1 MWVSRVLR
9 YVWDYL
15 LHFWN
20 ASNGWAIWLPTLLLF
35 LLCFGLLLWGTLRD
49 RRASPGLLAY
59 GFCYLVANYSLSWL
73 LSAGRYLSCGFVF
86 FLLAASLTENRPN
99 LRRGLLAGEPVLL
112 GIYLCGHLSGAQIM

>member
-1 MWVSRVLR
+1 M
-9 YVWDYL
+9 
-15 LHFWN
+15 
-20 ASNGWAIWLPTLLLF
+20 
-35 LLCFGLLLWGTLRD
+35 
-49 RRASPGLLAY
+49 AY

-99 LRRGLLAGEPVLL
+99 LRRGLLAGEAVLL